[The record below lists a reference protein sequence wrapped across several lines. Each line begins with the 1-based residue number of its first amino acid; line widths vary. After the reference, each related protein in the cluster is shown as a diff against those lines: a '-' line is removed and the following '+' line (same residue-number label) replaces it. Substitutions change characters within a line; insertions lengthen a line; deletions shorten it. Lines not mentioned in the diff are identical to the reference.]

1 MKSKYFQ
8 PYGLDIKY
16 EINTYKHVGMDYG
29 NCKTANL
36 GLWSN
41 FKRFIRINVINR
53 KEKVYQKCDTYTEWK
68 GHIKEILPK
77 GFNNYED
84 MLHWLYEK
92 RRKAES
98 YLEAIKA
105 ILIPVYIA
113 YLGMVM
119 SIFPISSGEEA
130 GNISTGANTS
140 GRIWLLIILILLIVM
155 ISAIVLREA
164 KRKENFFVDFICIAE
179 EEKQLN

>member
-8 PYGLDIKY
+8 PYGLNLQY
-16 EINTYKHVGMDYG
+16 EFNTYKHVGMDYG
-29 NCKTANL
+29 NRKTANC

-53 KEKVYQKCDTYTEWK
+53 KEKVYKKCDTYTEWK
-68 GHIKEILPK
+68 EHVKEILPK

-98 YLEAIKA
+98 LLEAIKA

-113 YLGMVM
+113 YLSIAM

-130 GNISTGANTS
+130 GSIGTGANAS

-155 ISAIVLREA
+155 ISAIVLRDA
-164 KRKENFFVDFICIAE
+164 KRKENFFIDFIRIAAE
-179 EEKQLN
+179 EKSI